1 MVTSADFPSPY
12 PKSSDCLYR
21 IELEEGFFITLS
33 FEDSFDVEDHP
44 EVTCPYDYIKVSW
57 ALHTP
62 PVPLSCYFPG
72 TLLVGPKFLGVNRG
86 DEANRSPVALLN
98 PHLLPHLILTLSAN
112 GNPLSVHIPPTHGV

>member
-1 MVTSADFPSPY
+1 MITSADFPSPY

-57 ALHTP
+57 A
-62 PVPLSCYFPG
+62 
-72 TLLVGPKFLGVNRG
+72 
-86 DEANRSPVALLN
+86 
-98 PHLLPHLILTLSAN
+98 
-112 GNPLSVHIPPTHGV
+112 VHIPPVTLSCPFPSALVVGPKLPQPK

>member
-1 MVTSADFPSPY
+1 MWLAGPRESCVCVSVECSDNLYTQRSGVITSADFPSPY

-57 ALHTP
+57 AL
-62 PVPLSCYFPG
+62 YI
-72 TLLVGPKFLGVNRG
+72 LL
-86 DEANRSPVALLN
+86 
-98 PHLLPHLILTLSAN
+98 
-112 GNPLSVHIPPTHGV
+112 